1 MEQEE
6 EDQILLMED
15 QVGQVEE
22 VHIIMEKVDLELV
35 VKEIQVEKE
44 LNNQIL
50 VVEEVDQAVL
60 DLQDLVVIP
69 LVVEGIV
76 LADQEHHLQS
86 QVHL

>member
-1 MEQEE
+1 MEQGE

-22 VHIIMEKVDLELV
+22 VHIITEKVDLELV

-69 LVVEGIV
+69 LVVEAIV

-86 QVHL
+86 QVNL

>member
-69 LVVEGIV
+69 LVVEAIV

>member
-1 MEQEE
+1 MEQGE

-44 LNNQIL
+44 LNNQTL
-50 VVEEVDQAVL
+50 VVGEVDQAVL
-60 DLQDLVVIP
+60 DHQDLVVIP
-69 LVVEGIV
+69 LVVEAIV
-76 LADQEHHLQS
+76 LADQEHHHQS